1 MNPLYLASGS
11 PRRRELLT
19 QIGVPFSVVSAPI
32 DETPLPGESAPA
44 YVERLARAKAAAG
57 LASLT
62 DPVQALR
69 GHARSHRS
77 GHDLESSAVPV
88 GAGVPAKGRLA
99 APGERA
105 VVLGADTAVVLD
117 GRILG
122 KPQNRE
128 DALAMLADLSG
139 REHQVLTAVAL
150 TDGLRTQ
157 SLCVTSKVGFRLIS
171 DEEAQRYWASGEPA
185 DKAGGYAIQGLG
197 AVFVTGLSGSYSA
210 VVGLPLSETADLL
223 GQFGVACWQL
233 TMPTPEVTNPQ

>member
-32 DETPLPGESAPA
+32 DETPLPDESAPA

-57 LASLT
+57 LARVEG
-62 DPVQALR
+62 P
-69 GHARSHRS
+69 
-77 GHDLESSAVPV
+77 
-88 GAGVPAKGRLA
+88 
-99 APGERA
+99 A

-122 KPQNRE
+122 KPESRE

-150 TDGLRTQ
+150 TDGRRVQ
-157 SLCVTSKVGFRLIS
+157 SLCVTSQVRFRTIS
-171 DEEAQRYWASGEPA
+171 DDEAQRYWASGEPA

-223 GQFGVACWQL
+223 GQFGVACWQS
-233 TMPTPEVTNPQ
+233 PAHTPEVTNLR